1 MCDSRISSEIL
12 LSIFDY
18 RDGNLYWKYWKKGR
32 RKDLLAGTKNNR
44 GYIKVTVNGV
54 QLYAH
59 RIVWEMHNG
68 AIPDEMEIDH
78 INHDRSDNRIE
89 NLRLVRRSEN
99 AMNLSRAKNNKT
111 GFTDVFF
118 NKARSKYFVSVK
130 VDRKHVFG
138 GWHLSI
144 ESAVASRNK
153 LWDKFG
159 FHKNHGA

>member
-18 RDGNLYWKYWKKGR
+18 RDGNLYWKHWKKGR

-59 RIVWEMHNG
+59 RIVREMHNG
-68 AIPDEMEIDH
+68 AIPDGMEIDH

-89 NLRLVRRSEN
+89 NLRLVRRS
-99 AMNLSRAKNNKT
+99 
-111 GFTDVFF
+111 
-118 NKARSKYFVSVK
+118 
-130 VDRKHVFG
+130 
-138 GWHLSI
+138 
-144 ESAVASRNK
+144 
-153 LWDKFG
+153 
-159 FHKNHGA
+159 